1 MISAIVSMATFI
13 ILTTKS
19 LRKLLMRK
27 KSNQMIKEAAKRF
40 ARKGEA

>member
-1 MISAIVSMATFI
+1 MISAIISMVTFI

-27 KSNQMIKEAAKRF
+27 KSNQMIKEAAKKF